1 MPKNLKP
8 LTKNDLHVLKLL
20 KGSGLC
26 NRETLQ
32 AAVFGTTRNTIK
44 DRRVRECIKHLRDHG
59 YVIIS
64 SSRAKGYE
72 LTKDKR
78 KVSRYVSEQFKKA
91 KAMMQTARRVARS
104 HGLLKQMQFQSS

>member
-1 MPKNLKP
+1 MNKKLKP
-8 LTKNDLHVLKLL
+8 LTKNDLLVLKLL
-20 KGSGLC
+20 KGPGTC

-32 AAVFGTTRNTIK
+32 SAVFGTTRNAIK
-44 DRRVRECIKHLRDHG
+44 DRRVRESIQRLRAHG

-64 SSRAKGYE
+64 TSASKGYE

-91 KAMMQTARRVARS
+91 KAMMQTARKVARA
-104 HGLLKQMQFQSS
+104 HGLLKQMQFQST